1 MTDEDPGLR
10 IESFAVI
17 NLRGLSIN
25 KSITY
30 KQKYYKQKYYIS
42 SLRSLLEEKTL
53 VNLVTWLPD
62 FGSHKY
68 VPWEGWYF
76 SMYVII

>member
-1 MTDEDPGLR
+1 
-10 IESFAVI
+10 
-17 NLRGLSIN
+17 
-25 KSITY
+25 
-30 KQKYYKQKYYIS
+30 
-42 SLRSLLEEKTL
+42 

-76 SMYVII
+76 SMYVIIWD